1 LLPPRCSIWKTSSG
15 DVNEPAFQVVYRPA
29 DGRFPERLRTRF
41 EAREQGRE
49 SVEKDQFMIRLAIIL
64 AALAAGCT
72 TTDTTT
78 TSSTGSGNPYF
89 LCRTADYVR
98 HHIDVCSGILR

>member
-1 LLPPRCSIWKTSSG
+1 MSTNLLPAWHTVPLTAGFRNK
-15 DVNEPAFQVVYRPA
+15 RP
-29 DGRFPERLRTRF
+29 RTRF
-41 EAREQGRE
+41 EARGQGRE
-49 SVEKDQFMIRLAIIL
+49 AVEKDQFMTRLAIIL
-64 AALAAGCT
+64 FLAAIAAGCT

-78 TSSTGSGNPYF
+78 TSSTDGGGNPYF